1 MATPLMQIKV
11 RGCISLTLPGL
22 DRRHSP
28 EFPAMKAVSAEEAVA
43 MIPNGATV
51 MIGGFM
57 GVGTPERLL
66 DELVRQQKSGLSII
80 ANDAAVPNRGIG
92 KLFDASLVSSI
103 TASHIGLNPKVQ
115 EQMMANKIAVSLV
128 PQGTLVERIRAGGS
142 GLGGVLTPTGV
153 GTTVEDGKQRIEIDG
168 KTFLLET
175 ALRSQFALVHAFLAD
190 YLGNLSYAL
199 TARNFNPV
207 MAMAADTVIVTAE
220 NIVPVGVIAPD
231 HVVTPAPLVDYL
243 ITNG

>member
-1 MATPLMQIKV
+1 
-11 RGCISLTLPGL
+11 
-22 DRRHSP
+22 
-28 EFPAMKAVSAEEAVA
+28 MKSVSAEEAVA

-51 MIGGFM
+51 MVGGFM

-66 DELVRQQKSGLSII
+66 DELVRQKKAELSII
-80 ANDAAVPNRGIG
+80 ANDAAVPGRGVG
-92 KLFDASLVSSI
+92 KLFDASLVATL

-115 EQMMANKIAVSLV
+115 EQMMARKVAVNLV
-128 PQGTLVERIRAGGS
+128 PQGTLAERMRAGGC

-153 GTTVEDGKQRIEIDG
+153 GTIVDEGKQQIKIDN
-168 KTFLLET
+168 KPYLLET
-175 ALRSQFALVHAFLAD
+175 ALRAQFALVHAFLAD

-207 MAMAADTVIVTAE
+207 MAMAADTVIVTVDH
-220 NIVPVGVIAPD
+220 IVPIGVIAPD

-243 ITNG
+243 IANG

>member
-1 MATPLMQIKV
+1 
-11 RGCISLTLPGL
+11 
-22 DRRHSP
+22 
-28 EFPAMKAVSAEEAVA
+28 MKSVSAEEAVA
-43 MIPNGATV
+43 MIPNGATIMV
-51 MIGGFM
+51 GGFM

-66 DELVRQQKSGLSII
+66 DELVRQKKSELTII
-80 ANDAAVPNRGIG
+80 ANDAAVPGRGVG
-92 KLFDASLVSSI
+92 KLFDASLVANL
-103 TASHIGLNPKVQ
+103 TASHIGLNPEAQK
-115 EQMMANKIAVSLV
+115 QMMAKKVSITLV
-128 PQGTLVERIRAGGS
+128 PQGTFVERIRAGGS

-153 GTTVEDGKQRIEIDG
+153 GTIVEDGKQRIELDG
-168 KTFLLET
+168 KQFLLET

-220 NIVPVGVIAPD
+220 HIVPVGVVAPD

-243 ITNG
+243 VANG